1 MTMKKKWFSY
11 IFFALI
17 LTLFFLYVLFPG
29 DQIKNFVVFH
39 LNKNNVDINI
49 AIDRIKPAFPP
60 GIRLYNVQINQM
72 PDAVLVL
79 EKIKIVPDY
88 LSLFRSN
95 ILFFFKA
102 NTCEG
107 IIDGKTT
114 LARNRSFN
122 MVNVD
127 ATIKG
132 VQISKIKAL
141 QGLNSRNISGV
152 LEGRLTYNNDQV
164 SGEDVKA
171 TLVLSDVKIEL
182 LNPMLMLDAVA
193 FNSIESSI
201 VVKNRRVH
209 FKQFNLKGDQMDGI
223 IAGSI
228 VLEKPLEKSVLKLVG
243 TIRPHPTLLA
253 NLEKDIPKNL
263 IPKKFF
269 SKNGLPIK
277 LGGTIEQPTFS
288 MN

>member
-17 LTLFFLYVLFPG
+17 LTLCFLYVLFPG

-152 LEGRLTYNNDQV
+152 LEGRLTYNNDQA

-228 VLEKPLEKSVLKLVG
+228 VLENPLEKSVLKLVG

-253 NLEKDIPKNL
+253 TLEKDIPKNL